1 MEVEMGGAGATTN
14 GRARID
20 RRMARLIYFFIA
32 SLDGYIEDADGRFD
46 WAAPGEDAHAFINE
60 LEATVGTYLY
70 GRRMYQTMT
79 GWETDPTLA
88 EQSPAT
94 RDFAAIWQEADKVV
108 YSSTLAEPSTRKT
121 RIERRFD
128 PGEVRA
134 LKAAAGSDLAVGG
147 AELAGHALAAGL
159 VDELHAFLAPAVV
172 GGGKRALPDHVRLDL
187 ELTDERRFE
196 GGMAYLRYAIRG

>member
-1 MEVEMGGAGATTN
+1 
-14 GRARID
+14 
-20 RRMARLIYFFIA
+20 MARLIYFFIA
-32 SLDGYIEDADGRFD
+32 SLDGYVEDAGGRFD

-70 GRRMYQTMT
+70 GRRMYETMI

-88 EQSPAT
+88 EHSPVA
-94 RDFAAIWQEADKVV
+94 RDFAAIWQAADKVV
-108 YSSTLAEPSTRKT
+108 YSSTLAAASTRRT

-128 PGEVRA
+128 PDRVRE
-134 LKAAAGSDLAVGG
+134 LKAAARSDLGIAG

-159 VDELHAFLAPAVV
+159 VDECHAFLAPAVV

-196 GGMAYLRYAIRG
+196 SGMVYLRYAIRG